1 MKAELKALGSQV
13 RLDLSIGKQPLFL
26 LTLLIYFT
34 YWAAIWLA
42 DPYRPQTVYYY
53 AEMGMFPIVIM
64 LTVLLF
70 EREIGGGSMEIIA
83 TYPVSL
89 RLMAVRKWILSLVL
103 SALAGVGW
111 MAMYRMKF
119 GGIESVMYPWD
130 GGEAVSRQAGYL
142 PLLLQTLPAYML
154 LASVTVLGITWFQ
167 KLYGGLMIAFALW
180 MLDTVSAGRILGG
193 FTLYT
198 AYLMEGSSF
207 IANRVILLVLASFL
221 LLLAGGIMGS
231 RERWIGREEE

>member
-1 MKAELKALGSQV
+1 MKTELKALSSQV

-42 DPYRPQTVYYY
+42 DPYRPQTVNYY

-70 EREIGGGSMEIIA
+70 EREIGGGSMEVIA

-89 RLMAVRKWILSLVL
+89 RLMAVRKWILALVL
-103 SALAGVGW
+103 TGLAGVGW

-119 GGIESVMYPWD
+119 GGIVNVMHPWN

-154 LASVTVLGITWFQ
+154 LASVAVLGIAWFQ
-167 KLYGGLMIAFALW
+167 KLYGGLIIAFALW
-180 MLDTVSAGRILGG
+180 ILDTVSAGRILGD

-198 AYLMEGSSF
+198 AYLTEGSSF
-207 IANRVILLVLASFL
+207 IANRVILLVLAGSL
-221 LLLAGGIMGS
+221 LLLAGGVMGS
-231 RERWIGREEE
+231 RERWVGRDEE